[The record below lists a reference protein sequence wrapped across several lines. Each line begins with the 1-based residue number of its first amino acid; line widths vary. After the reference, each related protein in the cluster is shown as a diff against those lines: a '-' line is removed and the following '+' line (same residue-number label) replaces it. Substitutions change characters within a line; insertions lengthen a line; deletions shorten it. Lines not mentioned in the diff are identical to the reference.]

1 MKFDKIL
8 QFFGGGYTMASET
21 SENTAEKTEQC
32 ILCGKDT
39 GVPFSTPVSLRKNYL
54 RGCGQLCEDCCAEL
68 NRSTASGFEMTETEM
83 EYLLEITKNAK
94 ERDFSESNEN
104 S

>member
-1 MKFDKIL
+1 M
-8 QFFGGGYTMASET
+8 GGTLCPLKPLRIPLKKPNSAFC
-21 SENTAEKTEQC
+21 AERTQAF
-32 ILCGKDT
+32 
-39 GVPFSTPVSLRKNYL
+39 PFLRKNYL
-54 RGCGQLCEDCCAEL
+54 HGCGQLCEDCCAEL
-68 NRSTASGFEMTETEM
+68 NRSTANRFEMTETEM